1 MWFFHRRAIELAKD
15 DTKKLIFI
23 LLSSYSSYD
32 KSIMSNLIAKLTN
45 VRNSRVDQFLGFYY
59 LKHEK
64 V

>member
-1 MWFFHRRAIELAKD
+1 MVFFHRKAIELAKD
-15 DTKKLIFI
+15 DTNKLIFV

-32 KSIMSNLIAKLTN
+32 KSIMSNLIPKLTN
-45 VRNSRVDQFLGFYY
+45 VQNRGVDQFLGFYY